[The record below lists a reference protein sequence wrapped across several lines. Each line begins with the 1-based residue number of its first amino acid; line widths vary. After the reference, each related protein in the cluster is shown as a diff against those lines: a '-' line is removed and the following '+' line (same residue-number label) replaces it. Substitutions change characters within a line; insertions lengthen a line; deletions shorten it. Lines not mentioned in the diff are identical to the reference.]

1 MAEHVSQRRSFLRE
15 LQSKST
21 DGIVKAESFL
31 FDTLKQ

>member
-1 MAEHVSQRRSFLRE
+1 MAEYVSQRSSLLRE

-21 DGIVKAESFL
+21 DGIIEAEPFL